1 MPVKPSDSEQEYFLK
16 QEIEK
21 LRKAQHESAAKMK
34 EAERQKQ
41 KDLHFMKC
49 PKCGSDLAEI
59 EYRKI
64 KVDYC
69 GGCGGSWLDKGEIGE
84 LLKLEDDEHIL
95 AKFLKVFKG

>member
-16 QEIEK
+16 QEMEK
-21 LRKAQHESAAKMK
+21 LRKARHESAAKMK
-34 EAERQKQ
+34 EVEKQKQ

-59 EYRKI
+59 EYRKV

-69 GGCGGSWLDKGEIGE
+69 GGCGGSWFDQGEVAE
-84 LLKLEDDEHIL
+84 LLKLEDDQHIL
-95 AKFLKVFKG
+95 AKFMKALKG